1 MKSYF
6 FLKTKNN
13 LDIKRNIGAFVLLLT
28 LIVIG
33 NKAWGQ
39 QNVAVRNNLMY
50 DISLTPN
57 VGFDVRIAPKWTLG
71 MNAGYRPWPTDDS
84 KTRKWKHILIAPEL
98 RHWNDSIFHRT
109 YWGLNLIYS
118 HYNVGGVKFP
128 FGVYSAVRDHR
139 LQGDL
144 LAVGAFYGR
153 SWRLNRFFRLE
164 AELGMGIGYTWAEK
178 YNCPHCGS
186 YVGRDDKVFLVPKLA
201 LNIVYQKIKKKPM
214 TPPVT
219 TIEVVPPPPPPVELK
234 FHPVADNTG
243 KAGALQQDN
252 PVLAHISQYRPYDR
266 TRILRKEKGA
276 LYVHFP
282 VAKDELTRDFRNN
295 AEVLDRIVEI
305 TRQVMADTTSSVC
318 RIQIVG
324 LASIE
329 GAVDNNERLAAQR
342 GEALKRYIQQQVPKA
357 TDDLFDVANGGEA
370 WAELRDQ
377 INDVVTEMTT
387 SGVEADGG
395 RKAGLKAA
403 IDLID
408 SEANLTRREQLL
420 RQQEGGRTFNYIKE
434 HLLADQRNSGY
445 IRIYY
450 DYVPD
455 TAAATINQASELL
468 QQERYDEA
476 LQLLQGVK
484 SDPRAQNALGVALWH
499 TGEKAEALECFS
511 RAADDGNAD
520 AKENLRQ
527 LLRQMER

>member
-1 MKSYF
+1 
-6 FLKTKNN
+6 
-13 LDIKRNIGAFVLLLT
+13 
-28 LIVIG
+28 
-33 NKAWGQ
+33 
-39 QNVAVRNNLMY
+39 
-50 DISLTPN
+50 
-57 VGFDVRIAPKWTLG
+57 
-71 MNAGYRPWPTDDS
+71 
-84 KTRKWKHILIAPEL
+84 
-98 RHWNDSIFHRT
+98 
-109 YWGLNLIYS
+109 
-118 HYNVGGVKFP
+118 
-128 FGVYSAVRDHR
+128 
-139 LQGDL
+139 
-144 LAVGAFYGR
+144 
-153 SWRLNRFFRLE
+153 
-164 AELGMGIGYTWAEK
+164 
-178 YNCPHCGS
+178 
-186 YVGRDDKVFLVPKLA
+186 
-201 LNIVYQKIKKKPM
+201 
-214 TPPVT
+214 
-219 TIEVVPPPPPPVELK
+219 
-234 FHPVADNTG
+234 
-243 KAGALQQDN
+243 LQQDN

>member
-1 MKSYF
+1 M
-6 FLKTKNN
+6 
-13 LDIKRNIGAFVLLLT
+13 DIKRIIRAFALLLAS
-28 LIVIG
+28 IVMSSR
-33 NKAWGQ
+33 AWGQ
-39 QNVAVRNNLMY
+39 QNVAVRNNIMY

-71 MNAGYRPWPTDDS
+71 LNAGYRPWPTDDS
-84 KTRKWKHILIAPEL
+84 KTRKWKHILVAPEL

-118 HYNVGGVKFP
+118 HYNVGDVKFP
-128 FGVYSAVRDHR
+128 FGMYSAVRDHR

-144 LAVGAFYGR
+144 AAVGAFYGR

-164 AELGMGIGYTWAEK
+164 AELGMGIGYTWADK
-178 YNCPHCGS
+178 YDCPHCGS
-186 YVGRDDKVFLVPKLA
+186 YVGRDDKVFLIPKLV
-201 LNIVYQKIKKKPM
+201 LNIVYQKIPKK
-214 TPPVT
+214 
-219 TIEVVPPPPPPVELK
+219 IVVPPARPIEVPPIKPVVPLVLK
-234 FHPVADNTG
+234 YHAVADNTG

-282 VAKDELTRDFRNN
+282 VGKSELTRDFRNN
-295 AEVLDRIVEI
+295 SEVLDRIIEV

-329 GAVDNNERLAAQR
+329 GAVEVNERLAAGR
-342 GEALKRYIQQQVPKA
+342 GEALKQYIQQQVPQA
-357 TDDLFDVANGGEA
+357 TDDLFEVANGGEA

-377 INDVVTEMTT
+377 MNDVVTEMTT

-403 IDLID
+403 IHLID
-408 SEANLTRREQLL
+408 EEADLTRREQLL
-420 RQQEGGRTFNYIKE
+420 RQQEGGRTFAYIKE

-455 TAAATINQASELL
+455 AAAATINQASELL

-476 LQLLQGVK
+476 LRMLQTVK

-499 TGEKAEALECFS
+499 TGSLTDAIDCFT
-511 RAADDGNAD
+511 RASENGNAD
-520 AKENLRQ
+520 AKENLRNIYK
-527 LLRQMER
+527 QMER